1 MSTLKETGGEAET
14 PAKKAPGAA
23 KGKKAGAKAQKA
35 SKAGIVD
42 AMIDEF
48 NEKFRSGEVKFSVAD
63 FIRLVQLR
71 QGLDEEEPTEVRVT
85 WVEPD
90 ETESANET

>member
-1 MSTLKETGGEAET
+1 MSTQKETGIEMEK
-14 PAKKAPGAA
+14 PAKKA
-23 KGKKAGAKAQKA
+23 AGAKGRKAGGKAQKT
-35 SKAGIVD
+35 SQAGLVD

-71 QGLDEEEPTEVRVT
+71 QVLDEEEPTEVRVT

-90 ETESANET
+90 ETESVNDI

>member
-1 MSTLKETGGEAET
+1 MSTQKETGVEMEK
-14 PAKKAPGAA
+14 PAKKA
-23 KGKKAGAKAQKA
+23 AGAKGRKAGGKAPKA
-35 SKAGIVD
+35 SKAGLVD

-48 NEKFRSGEVKFSVAD
+48 NEKFRSGEVKFSVTD

-71 QGLDEEEPTEVRVT
+71 QVLDEEEPTEVRVT

-90 ETESANET
+90 ETESANDI